1 MRTFGITYDTGFTT
15 AGTTTREPF
24 DPAVVR
30 REMRIIRD
38 ELGCDAV
45 RVTGGDRDRLET
57 AARHA
62 ADAQLEVW
70 YSPFT
75 NGLTTGE
82 LLDFLA
88 DSAGR
93 AERLRAEGAEVVFL
107 TGSEISLFT
116 VGMLP
121 GDTFEE
127 RAAVLA
133 DPQRLRAALPGLPA
147 QVNAFLRE
155 AVAVVRSRFGGRIG
169 YASLPFEGVDWAPF
183 DIVATDAGYR
193 DAQTAD
199 RLADGLRALTAHG
212 KPSAVTEFG
221 CTTYRGAAD
230 VGGRGDAVIEW
241 DECAHPVRFTGP
253 VVRDEQEQA
262 DYLRELI
269 EVFDGSAVDAAFVN
283 TFARYDLP
291 HAGSGSGSGP
301 DVEAGGDH
309 DHDHD
314 GDLDFDKASFGVVK
328 VLGGGRTGTAYP
340 GLPWEPKAA
349 FHALAAYGRSRTRT
363 RTGTGP
369 RSRSGGPGA
378 AG

>member
-24 DPAVVR
+24 DSAVVR

-62 ADAQLEVW
+62 ADARLEVW

-75 NGLTTGE
+75 NGLTRGE
-82 LLDFLA
+82 LLDFLTDGA
-88 DSAGR
+88 ER
-93 AERLRAEGAEVVFL
+93 AERLRRAGAEVVFL

-116 VGMLP
+116 AGMLP

-133 DPQRLRAALPGLPA
+133 DPRRLRAALPGLPA
-147 QVNAFLRE
+147 RVNAFLGE
-155 AVAVVRSRFGGRIG
+155 AVAAVRTRFGGRIG

-193 DAQTAD
+193 DARTAD
-199 RLADGLRALTAHG
+199 RLTDGLRALTAHG
-212 KPSAVTEFG
+212 RPAAVTEFG

-230 VGGRGDAVIEW
+230 AGGRGDAVIAW
-241 DECAHPVRFTGP
+241 DDRARPARFTSP
-253 VVRDEQEQA
+253 VIRDEQEQA
-262 DYLRELI
+262 DYLRELLD
-269 EVFDGSAVDAAFVN
+269 VFDESAVDAAFVN

-291 HAGSGSGSGP
+291 YSGA
-301 DVEAGGDH
+301 DD
-309 DHDHD
+309 DR
-314 GDLDFDKASFGVVK
+314 DFDKASFGVVK
-328 VLGGGRTGTAYP
+328 VLGDGRTGTAFP

-349 FHALAAYGRSRTRT
+349 FHTLAKYGRDRPRTRT
-363 RTGTGP
+363 RTRT
-369 RSRSGGPGA
+369 RSGPA
-378 AG
+378 STAPE

>member
-15 AGTTTREPF
+15 AGTSTREPF
-24 DPAVVR
+24 DHAVVR
-30 REMRIIRD
+30 REMQIIRN

-57 AARHA
+57 AARYA

-82 LLDFLA
+82 LLDFLT
-88 DSAGR
+88 DSAER
-93 AERLRAEGAEVVFL
+93 AERLRSEGAEVVFL

-147 QVNAFLRE
+147 QVNAFLGE
-155 AVAVVRSRFGGRIG
+155 AVAAVRSRFGGRIG

-193 DAQTAD
+193 DAQTAAG
-199 RLADGLRALTAHG
+199 LADGLRALTAHG
-212 KPSAVTEFG
+212 KPAAVTEFG
-221 CTTYRGAAD
+221 CTTYRGAAE
-230 VGGRGDAVIEW
+230 VGGRGDAVITW
-241 DECAHPVRFTGP
+241 DDRARPVGYTRP
-253 VVRDEQEQA
+253 VARDEQEQA
-262 DYLRELI
+262 GYLRELI
-269 EVFDGSAVDAAFVN
+269 DVFDESAIDAAFVN

-291 HAGSGSGSGP
+291 HADADAHAHA
-301 DVEAGGDH
+301 DVDADDH
-309 DHDHD
+309 
-314 GDLDFDKASFGVVK
+314 DFDKASFGVVK

-349 FHALAAYGRSRTRT
+349 FHTLAKYGRSRTRT
-363 RTGTGP
+363 PFRPT
-369 RSRSGGPGA
+369 A
-378 AG
+378 

>member
-15 AGTTTREPF
+15 AETTTREPF

-30 REMRIIRD
+30 REMRIVRE

-45 RVTGGDRDRLET
+45 RVTGGIRDRLET

-62 ADAQLEVW
+62 AEVQLEVW

-88 DSAGR
+88 DGAER
-93 AERLRAEGAEVVFL
+93 AERLRRDGAEVVFL

-147 QVNAFLRE
+147 RVNAFLGE
-155 AVAVVRSRFGGRIG
+155 AVAAVRARFGGRVG
-169 YASLPFEGVDWAPF
+169 YASLPFEGVDWTPF
-183 DIVATDAGYR
+183 DLVATDAGYR

-212 KPSAVTEFG
+212 KPAAVTEFG
-221 CTTYRGAAD
+221 CTTYRGAAA
-230 VGGRGDAVIEW
+230 VG
-241 DECAHPVRFTGP
+241 
-253 VVRDEQEQA
+253 
-262 DYLRELI
+262 
-269 EVFDGSAVDAAFVN
+269 
-283 TFARYDLP
+283 
-291 HAGSGSGSGP
+291 
-301 DVEAGGDH
+301 
-309 DHDHD
+309 
-314 GDLDFDKASFGVVK
+314 
-328 VLGGGRTGTAYP
+328 
-340 GLPWEPKAA
+340 
-349 FHALAAYGRSRTRT
+349 
-363 RTGTGP
+363 
-369 RSRSGGPGA
+369 
-378 AG
+378 

>member
-30 REMRIIRD
+30 REMQIIRN

-57 AARHA
+57 AARYA
-62 ADAQLEVW
+62 AEAQLEVW

-82 LLDFLA
+82 LLDLLT
-88 DSAGR
+88 DSAER
-93 AERLRAEGAEVVFL
+93 AERLRREGAEVVFL

-116 VGMLP
+116 IGMLP
-121 GDTFEE
+121 GDTYEE
-127 RAAVLA
+127 RAGVLA
-133 DPQRLRAALPGLPA
+133 DPQQLRAALPGLPA
-147 QVNAFLRE
+147 QVNAFLGK
-155 AVAVVRSRFGGRIG
+155 AVAAVRARFGGRIG

-199 RLADGLRALTAHG
+199 RLAEGLRALTAHG
-212 KPSAVTEFG
+212 KPAAVTEFG

-230 VGGRGDAVIEW
+230 DGVSPAADIGGRGDAVIAW
-241 DECAHPVRFTGP
+241 DDRARPVRFTSP
-253 VVRDEQEQA
+253 VARDEQEQA

-269 EVFDGSAVDAAFVN
+269 DALDESAIDAAFVN

-291 HAGSGSGSGP
+291 HAGA
-301 DVEAGGDH
+301 DD
-309 DHDHD
+309 DR
-314 GDLDFDKASFGVVK
+314 DFDKASFGVVK
-328 VLGGGRTGTAYP
+328 VLDGGRTGIAYP
-340 GLPWEPKAA
+340 SLPWEPKAA
-349 FHALAAYGRSRTRT
+349 FHALAKYGRSRIRT
-363 RTGTGP
+363 
-369 RSRSGGPGA
+369 SS
-378 AG
+378 

>member
-1 MRTFGITYDTGFTT
+1 MRTFGITYDTGFST
-15 AGTTTREPF
+15 AGTSTREPF

-57 AARHA
+57 AARCA
-62 ADAQLEVW
+62 ADAQLAVW

-75 NGLTTGE
+75 NGLTVGE

-88 DSAGR
+88 DSAER
-93 AERLRAEGAEVVFL
+93 AERLRSEGAEVVFL

-127 RAAVLA
+127 RAAVLS

-147 QVNAFLRE
+147 RVNAFLGE
-155 AVAVVRSRFGGRIG
+155 AVAEVRGRFGGRIG

-212 KPSAVTEFG
+212 KPAAVTEFG

-241 DECAHPVRFTGP
+241 DDRARPVRFAGP

-269 EVFDGSAVDAAFVN
+269 EVFEESAVDAAFVN

-291 HAGSGSGSGP
+291 HAGA
-301 DVEAGGDH
+301 DDDH
-309 DHDHD
+309 
-314 GDLDFDKASFGVVK
+314 DFDKASFGVVK

-349 FHALAAYGRSRTRT
+349 FHALATYGRSRS
-363 RTGTGP
+363 
-369 RSRSGGPGA
+369 RSRSRSA
-378 AG
+378 THS

>member
-15 AGTTTREPF
+15 AGTSTREPF

-30 REMRIIRD
+30 REMQIIRE

-57 AARHA
+57 AARFA

-93 AERLRAEGAEVVFL
+93 AERLRREGAEVVFL

-147 QVNAFLRE
+147 QVNAVLGE
-155 AVAVVRSRFGGRIG
+155 AVAAVRGRFGGRIG

-183 DIVATDAGYR
+183 DVVATDAGYR

-212 KPSAVTEFG
+212 KPAAVTEFG

-230 VGGRGDAVIEW
+230 AGGRGDAVIEW
-241 DECAHPVRFTGP
+241 DDRARPVRFTGP

-262 DYLRELI
+262 DYLRELL
-269 EVFDGSAVDAAFVN
+269 EVFDESAVDAAFVN

-291 HAGSGSGSGP
+291 HADADAHAHAHADS
-301 DVEAGGDH
+301 
-309 DHDHD
+309 D
-314 GDLDFDKASFGVVK
+314 GDGDDYDFDKASFGVVK
-328 VLGGGRTGTAYP
+328 VLGGGRTGAAYP

-349 FHALAAYGRSRTRT
+349 FHALAAYGRSR
-363 RTGTGP
+363 G
-369 RSRSGGPGA
+369 RSRGRERSGPGA
-378 AG
+378 AV